1 MAEPDKSSNEWF
13 ELQIE
18 SDLKNLEVAAEFV
31 AKTMRRLG
39 AGSVKDVFD
48 VQLALDEALTNVIE
62 HAYEGQQGG
71 KIIIRCALSDS
82 KKEFTVKLV
91 DYGKPF
97 DPKAVAA
104 PDTEAA
110 LEDRRRGGLGI
121 FFMKHYIQTV
131 KYAANGKE
139 NELTMTKLLS

>member
-1 MAEPDKSSNEWF
+1 MAEKAESNDGWF

-18 SDLKNLEVAAEFV
+18 SDLKNLEVAAEFI

-39 AGSVKDVFD
+39 SASEKDIFD

-71 KIIIRCALSDS
+71 KILICCGLSDS
-82 KKEFTVKLV
+82 KKVFTVKLI
-91 DYGKPF
+91 DYGKSF
-97 DPKAVAA
+97 DPKAVAE

-110 LEDRRRGGLGI
+110 LEERRRGGLGI
-121 FFMKHYIQTV
+121 FFMKRYMQTV
-131 KYAANGKE
+131 KYAVYGNK